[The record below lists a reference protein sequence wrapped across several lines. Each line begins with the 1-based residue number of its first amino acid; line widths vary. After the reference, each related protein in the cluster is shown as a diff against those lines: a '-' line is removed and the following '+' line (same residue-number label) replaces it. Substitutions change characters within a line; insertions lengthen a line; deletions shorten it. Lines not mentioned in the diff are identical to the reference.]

1 MNNITLNRNGN
12 PIFNLIE
19 RGKRTVETASLN
31 RALLSDD
38 SVSIKLNSVSEL
50 DIKINDYFIL
60 FGSVYRINALPAVDK
75 KSNSQ
80 YEYNITAQGLM
91 FDLLRCKYFN
101 ADATGFGPD
110 LEFPLIGTIETFLV
124 ALRNN
129 MQRFATNWEIG
140 NFTNGETKTITFG
153 DDSCL
158 SALQKIC
165 NEFKTDFWI
174 KVEGD
179 KFVIHTGNYGK
190 TVPIQF
196 EYGKGKGLYS
206 LSRANVDDNDIVNRL
221 YVFGGANNIPN
232 EYRNF
237 STHLKL
243 PDADYIEDQTSVLSF
258 GLKEGSITFDEI
270 YPHRTGK
277 ITALGAT
284 KFKFFDTTM
293 DFDLNAKNTD
303 GSTKYLVA
311 GTSAKVHFNTGNLAG
326 YEFEIKKG
334 GYDHDTKLFEII
346 PFKNDQGQSFPDENA
361 AAFQFEVGDEYVL
374 IDINMPQSYIDAAEN
389 ELLQKGLEQFELN
402 KNAKVSYSMEV
413 DPEYMKKIG
422 VGKFDIGDY
431 ILIVDEPLKINK
443 ILRVNQETI
452 DFFQNGEWNPYRTKI
467 VIADSYEIN
476 YASQLVLDIKEI
488 KNVMSI
494 TNLGQINYSK
504 LGLKTTEE
512 LKNLVFDTDDYF
524 LPENIRPN
532 SIETNMLT
540 VGAKSQQISCSVVF
554 YVMYENNKNKV
565 KVNPGI
571 VYSQTLDK
579 EWTIAEDTETIPDDD
594 YRYVYAACSKTGT
607 TGQMVFT
614 KEQIKFDADPNDF
627 YFLIGILH
635 SVVDNVRVL
644 SITVGTTTI
653 NGGLI
658 RTGIISSLDGQMT
671 INLDTQEIKA
681 KIKFLGG
688 SDGFTSIDG
697 GVLMSEVIEVGD
709 GATSNAFIS
718 GKTDAGDTTGT
729 SVRFGAGANY
739 EDRDT
744 APFRVQH
751 NGKLIA
757 ENADIH
763 GVINATSGTF
773 SGTVNAYA
781 GTFGSVMTN
790 KYFTITSAGLESPQ
804 GWIVVGDYTSS
815 GDSRK
820 FAQVSGAQN
829 DAGAL
834 ISIVNTKTD
843 GTFHTGILLD
853 VRNGTGG
860 NLALDI
866 PDGGI
871 RVQGQNG
878 YNGTIK
884 VQTAAG
890 SNIFI
895 EVRQRILTNW
905 YV

>member
-1 MNNITLNRNGN
+1 MNNIILYRNGN
-12 PIFNLIE
+12 PIFKLVE
-19 RGKRTVETASLN
+19 RGKRTVESASLN
-31 RALLSDD
+31 RVLLSDD
-38 SVSIKLNSVSEL
+38 SVTIKLNSVSVL
-50 DIKINDYFIL
+50 DIRINDYFIL
-60 FGSVYRINALPAVDK
+60 FDSVYRINVLPGVDE

-80 YEYNITAQGLM
+80 FEYNITAQGLM

-110 LEFPLIGTIETFLV
+110 LEFPLIGTIETFLI

-129 MQRFATNWEIG
+129 MKRFASNWEIG
-140 NFTNGETKTITFG
+140 TFTNGETKTITFSE
-153 DDSCL
+153 DNCL

-174 KVEGD
+174 KVED
-179 KFVIHTGNYGK
+179 NDFVIHTGNYGK

-206 LSRANVDDNDIVNRL
+206 LSRANVDDNDIINRL
-221 YVFGGANNIPN
+221 YVFGGSENIPN

-237 STHLKL
+237 STKLKL
-243 PDADYIEDQTSVLSF
+243 PNSDYIEDQSSVSSF
-258 GLKEGSITFDEI
+258 GLKEGSITFDDI

-277 ITALGAT
+277 ITELGST
-284 KFKFFDTTM
+284 KFKFVDTTM
-293 DFDLNAKNTD
+293 DFDLNEKESDNVT
-303 GSTKYLVA
+303 TKYLIA
-311 GTSAKVHFNTGNLAG
+311 GTSAKVSFKTGNLAG

-334 GYDHDTKLFEII
+334 GYNHTTKTFEII

-361 AAFQFEVGDEYVL
+361 AAFQFAVDDEYVIL
-374 IDINMPQSYIDAAEN
+374 DIFMPQSYIDAAEN
-389 ELLQKGLEQFELN
+389 ELLQKGLEQFELH

-413 DPEYMKKIG
+413 DPEYLKK
-422 VGKFDIGDY
+422 VGLGRFDIGDY
-431 ILIVDEPLKINK
+431 IRVVDDPLKINK
-443 ILRVNQETI
+443 VLRVNQETI
-452 DFFQNGEWNPYRTKI
+452 DFIQDGVYNPYRSKI

-476 YASQLVLDIKEI
+476 YSSQIILDIKEI

-504 LGLKTTEE
+504 LGMKTTEE
-512 LKNLVFDTDDYF
+512 LKNLTFDTDGYF
-524 LPENIRPN
+524 DPENIRPE
-532 SIETNMLT
+532 SIETNMLS

-554 YVMYENNKNKV
+554 FVMFENNKNKV

-571 VYSQTLDK
+571 VYSQTFDK
-579 EWTIAEDTETIPDDD
+579 EWTIPEKIETIPDDD

-607 TGQMVFT
+607 TGEMVFT
-614 KEQIKFDADPNDF
+614 KDQIKFDADPNDF

-709 GATSNAFIS
+709 GTVQNAFVS
-718 GKTDAGDTTGT
+718 GKTDSGDTTGT
-729 SVRFGAGANY
+729 SIRFGAGANY
-739 EDRDT
+739 ANRNT

-751 NGKLIA
+751 NGKLVA
-757 ENADIH
+757 ENADIS

-773 SGTVNAYA
+773 SGTINAYA
-781 GTFGSVMTN
+781 GTFGSVVTN
-790 KYFTITSAGLESPQ
+790 KYFSITSSGLESPQ

-815 GDSRK
+815 GEKK
-820 FAQVSGAQN
+820 FAQLSGLQN
-829 DAGAL
+829 DASAML
-834 ISIVNTKTD
+834 SIVNAKSD
-843 GTFHTGILLD
+843 GTFHTGISLD

-866 PDGGI
+866 PNGQI
-871 RVQGQNG
+871 RVSGQTG

-884 VQTAAG
+884 TETAGG
-890 SNIFI
+890 SIIFI
-895 EVRQRILTNW
+895 NVRNGILTDW
-905 YV
+905 FV